1 MASENFEKR
10 VRPVFTAWDA
20 KQLRGRL
27 RILMHLCDVAILLQR
42 VQNYL
47 INILLVSSE

>member
-27 RILMHLCDVAILLQR
+27 RILMHLCDVAILQR